1 MPTIFTIGET
11 IYDIIF
17 KQGQPVA
24 ARPGGSMLNS
34 AVSLGRCGL
43 NVEMITE
50 LGRDKVGQ
58 TVLDFLAENGVS
70 TSFIQPVDGFKTSI
84 ALAFLDEKGNA
95 NYSFYIKYPESRL
108 NFGWPQTEKGDVVLF
123 GAFYSLD
130 PAIHQKIIR
139 FVKQAM
145 QNGAFIIYDP
155 NIRKN
160 HLGET
165 RKLMDFVEENFAIA
179 NIVRGSDEDFENLFG
194 LTDGKKVFGRIRAA
208 GCKYLIYTRSSHGAE
223 FFSDSIQLQI
233 PAVNIQVVST
243 IGAGDSFNAGIIYGL
258 VSNGLNGSDLNL
270 FNPETW
276 KELIGFGV
284 TFASDVCAS
293 YDNYISAD
301 LVKKG
306 KK

>member
-1 MPTIFTIGET
+1 MPIIFTIGET

-58 TVLDFLAENGVS
+58 IVLDFLAENGVS

-108 NFGWPQTEKGDVVLF
+108 NSGWPQTEKGDVVLF

-130 PAIHQKIIR
+130 PTIHQEIIR
-139 FVKQAM
+139 FVKQAR

-165 RKLMDFVEENFAIA
+165 RKLMGFVEENFTMA
-179 NIVRGSDEDFENLFG
+179 NIMRGSDEDFDNLFG
-194 LTDGKKVFGRIRAA
+194 LTDGKKVFERIRAT
-208 GCKYLIYTRSSHGAE
+208 GCKYLIYTRSNQGAE
-223 FFSDSIQLQI
+223 FYSDSIQLHI
-233 PAVNIQVVST
+233 PAANIQVVST
-243 IGAGDSFNAGIIYGL
+243 IGAGDSFNAGIIYGM
-258 VSNGLNGSDLNL
+258 VRNGLTGSDLTL
-270 FNPETW
+270 VSQETW

-284 TFASDVCAS
+284 TFASDVCTS

-306 KK
+306 KI